1 MGLSGGARPCLS
13 GLGGFSSG
21 SNSILVR
28 GVVVRVVWHIDR
40 CTALGAARAVGMA
53 WELGRIITVGRGHG
67 RGLSSVDL
75 GACPCGAAPRC
86 SKGRSVSKRGPEG
99 RRRRN
104 IGHEYVCMYVCMY
117 VE

>member
-75 GACPCGAAPRC
+75 GACPCVVPRTHAR
-86 SKGRSVSKRGPEG
+86 KAEARREGPRGG
-99 RRRRN
+99 
-104 IGHEYVCMYVCMY
+104 GG
-117 VE
+117 